1 MFLHWRRK
9 SHFLRVTS
17 CWGHMTS
24 RIVHVLSRK
33 PVSATPPIII
43 ANIPQKIESNGYI
56 LFHDS
61 LEVSHHS
68 TVDKSSYKSEPVDR
82 EQCVNHKAS
91 LTLSYS
97 SCRTQ
102 KAVEF
107 TWMMSSLLSN
117 SDTNTFV
124 PSDTRVSDTNSR
136 PLASRW
142 ASSGR
147 SRFRKFRTIFSRLKE
162 GCTAPR
168 VPFRASRDISSKFSQ
183 HLASKWN
190 FL

>member
-9 SHFLRVTS
+9 SNFLRVTS

-107 TWMMSSLLSN
+107 TWMISSLLSN
-117 SDTNTFV
+117 SDTDTFV
-124 PSDTRVSDTNSR
+124 PSDARVSDTNSR

-147 SRFRKFRTIFSRLKE
+147 SR
-162 GCTAPR
+162 
-168 VPFRASRDISSKFSQ
+168 
-183 HLASKWN
+183 
-190 FL
+190 